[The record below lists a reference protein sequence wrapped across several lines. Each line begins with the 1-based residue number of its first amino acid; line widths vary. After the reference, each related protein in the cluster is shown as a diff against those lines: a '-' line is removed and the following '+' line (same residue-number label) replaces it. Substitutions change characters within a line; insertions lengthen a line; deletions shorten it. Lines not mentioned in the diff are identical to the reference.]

1 MPVINRIAAIHDEM
15 TAWRRDIHA
24 HPELGFEEERTA
36 AVVAEKLESFGIRV
50 HRGLA
55 KTGVVGVLEGTPG
68 EGAIALRADMDAL
81 PILEGNDDVDY
92 RSTNDGAMHA
102 CGHDGHTTMLLG
114 AARYL
119 AETRNFAG
127 TVYFVFQ
134 PAEEG
139 LGGGEAMVKEGLF
152 EQFPATAVYG
162 MHNWPGLPPGEI
174 AVRTGPMMAACD
186 EFTIAVEGTGAH
198 GAMPHLG
205 LDRVVAAAQIVT
217 GLQSIVARNV
227 DPLEAGVVSVT
238 MIHGGDAFNVIPQ
251 SVELAGTVRTFKPH
265 VRDLIAANIQRIAE
279 STAASFGIKAKA
291 KVEGRFP
298 ATVNTADE
306 TDRAEAAAC
315 AVVGAER
322 VHRDLAPCMGSE
334 DFAYMLHAR
343 PGSYI
348 WIGNGLG
355 PGGCFLHNPGYDF
368 NDEILPIGA
377 SYWATLVERE
387 LAADR

>member
-1 MPVINRIAAIHDEM
+1 MAIDFMTDAQALRDELIAR
-15 TAWRRDIHA
+15 RRDFHR
-24 HPELGFEEERTA
+24 HPELAFEERRTA
-36 AVVAEKLESFGIRV
+36 GIVADELNSLGLEVQTGV
-50 HRGLA
+50 GL
-55 KTGVVGVLEGTPG
+55 TGVVGILEGAPG
-68 EGAIALRADMDAL
+68 DGAIALRADMDAL
-81 PILEGNDDVDY
+81 PILEGNDVAH
-92 RSTNDGAMHA
+92 RSTNDGTMHA

-152 EQFPATAVYG
+152 ERFPANAVYG
-162 MHNWPGLPPGEI
+162 MHNWPGQPPGEI

-186 EFTIAVEGTGAH
+186 EFTITVEGTGAH

-205 LDRVVAAAQIVT
+205 HDAVVAAAQIVT

-227 DPLEAGVVSVT
+227 DPLEACVVSVT

-251 SVELAGTVRTFKPH
+251 AVELAGTVRTFKPE
-265 VRDLIAANIQRIAE
+265 VRDLIAANIERVAE
-279 STAASFGIKAKA
+279 STAAALGTRATA

-306 TDRAEAAAC
+306 TDRAEAAARD
-315 AVVGAER
+315 VVGAER

-334 DFAYMLHAR
+334 DFAYMLEAR
-343 PGSYI
+343 PGSYV

-387 LAADR
+387 LGAG

>member
-1 MPVINRIAAIHDEM
+1 MPVINRIAAIHDDM

-24 HPELGFEEERTA
+24 HPELGFQEERTA
-36 AVVAEKLESFGIRV
+36 ALVAEKLESFGIAV

-55 KTGVVGVLEGTPG
+55 QTGVVGVLEGAPG
-68 EGAIALRADMDAL
+68 EHAIALRADMDAL
-81 PILEGNDDVDY
+81 PIHEGNAVAH
-92 RSTNDGAMHA
+92 RSVNDGTMHA

-152 EQFPATAVYG
+152 ERFPAEAVYG

-186 EFTIAVEGTGAH
+186 EFEITVEGTGAH

-205 LDRVVAAAQIVT
+205 VDPVVAAAQIVT
-217 GLQSIVARNV
+217 ALQSLVSRNV

-251 SVELAGTVRTFKPH
+251 AVQLAGTVRTFKAC
-265 VRDLIAANIQRIAE
+265 VRETIATGIQRIAE
-279 STAASFGIKAKA
+279 STAAALGARA
-291 KVEGRFP
+291 TVKVEARFP

-306 TDRAEAAAC
+306 TVRAEAAAA

-334 DFAYMLHAR
+334 DFAFMLGEK
-343 PGSYI
+343 PGSYV
-348 WIGNGLG
+348 WIGNGAG
-355 PGGCFLHNPGYDF
+355 AGGCFLHNPGYDF
-368 NDEILPIGA
+368 NDEILPVGA

-387 LAADR
+387 LATVR

>member
-36 AVVAEKLESFGIRV
+36 AIVAEKLESFGIEV

-55 KTGVVGVLEGTPG
+55 KTGVVGVLEGGPG
-68 EGAIALRADMDAL
+68 TGAIALRADMDAL
-81 PILEGNDDVDY
+81 PILEAGDAPH
-92 RSTNDGAMHA
+92 RSTSDGTMHA

-114 AARYL
+114 AAQYL

-139 LGGGEAMVKEGLF
+139 LGGGEAMVSEGLF
-152 EQFPATAVYG
+152 ERFPAQAVYG
-162 MHNWPGLPPGEI
+162 MHNWPGLAAGEI
-174 AVRTGPMMAACD
+174 AVRSGPMMAACD

-205 LDRVVAAAQIVT
+205 HDSVVAAAQIVT
-217 GLQSIVARNV
+217 ALQSIVARNV

-238 MIHGGDAFNVIPQ
+238 KIHGGDAFNVIPQ
-251 SVELAGTVRTFKPH
+251 AVELAGTVRTFKPQ
-265 VRDLIAANIQRIAE
+265 VRDLIAAGIGRIAE
-279 STAASFGIKAKA
+279 STAEALGARA
-291 KVEGRFP
+291 TVNLEGRFP

-306 TDRAEAAAC
+306 TDRAEAAA
-315 AVVGAER
+315 AKVVGVER

-334 DFAYMLHAR
+334 DFAYMLQAR
-343 PGSYI
+343 PGSYV
-348 WIGNGLG
+348 WIGNGAG
-355 PGGCFLHNPGYDF
+355 AGGCFLHNPGYDF
-368 NDEILPIGA
+368 NDEILPVGA

-387 LAADR
+387 LATGA

>member
-1 MPVINRIAAIHDEM
+1 MPVINRIAAIHDDM

-24 HPELGFEEERTA
+24 HPELGFQEERTSA
-36 AVVAEKLESFGIRV
+36 IVAEKLESFGIQV

-55 KTGVVGVLEGTPG
+55 KTGVVGILEGAPG

-81 PILEGNDDVDY
+81 PILEGNDVAH
-92 RSTNDGAMHA
+92 RSVNDGAMHA

-152 EQFPATAVYG
+152 ERFPASAVYG

-174 AVRTGPMMAACD
+174 AVRAGPMMAACD
-186 EFTIAVEGTGAH
+186 EFTITVEGTGAH

-205 LDRVVAAAQIVT
+205 HDAVVAAAQIVT

-251 SVELAGTVRTFKPH
+251 AVELAGTVRTFKPE
-265 VRDLIAANIQRIAE
+265 VRDLIAANIERVAE
-279 STAASFGIKAKA
+279 STAAALGTRATASR
-291 KVEGRFP
+291 GRALPRHGQHGGRDRPRRGGRRRRGGRGTGAPRPRPLHGLRGLCVHAPGP
-298 ATVNTADE
+298 ARQLRL
-306 TDRAEAAAC
+306 DRQ
-315 AVVGAER
+315 R
-322 VHRDLAPCMGSE
+322 
-334 DFAYMLHAR
+334 
-343 PGSYI
+343 
-348 WIGNGLG
+348 LG
-355 PGGCFLHNPGYDF
+355 PRRL
-368 NDEILPIGA
+368 LPPQPRLRLQRRDPA
-377 SYWATLVERE
+377 HRRE
-387 LAADR
+387 LLGDAGRARARGRLT

>member
-1 MPVINRIAAIHDEM
+1 MPVINRIAAIHDDM
-15 TAWRRDIHA
+15 TTWRRDIHA

-36 AVVAEKLESFGIRV
+36 AIVAQKLESFGIPV

-55 KTGVVGVLEGTPG
+55 KTGVVGVLEGAPG

-81 PILEGNDDVDY
+81 PILEGNHVAH

-152 EQFPATAVYG
+152 ERFPAEAVYG
-162 MHNWPGLPPGEI
+162 MHNWPGMPPGEI

-186 EFTIAVEGTGAH
+186 EFEITVEGTGAH

-205 LDRVVAAAQIVT
+205 LDPVVAAAQIVT

-227 DPLEAGVVSVT
+227 DPLESGVVSVT

-251 SVELAGTVRTFKPH
+251 SVELAGTVRTFKPE
-265 VRDLIAANIQRIAE
+265 VRETIAAGIQRIAE
-279 STAASFGIKAKA
+279 STAAAFGAKA
-291 KVEGRFP
+291 TVKVEGRFP
-298 ATVNTADE
+298 ATVNTGDE
-306 TDRAEAAAC
+306 TDRAEAAAQ

-322 VHRDLAPCMGSE
+322 VHRDVAPCMGSE
-334 DFAYMLHAR
+334 DFAYMPPGPAR
-343 PGSYI
+343 QLY
-348 WIGNGLG
+348 L
-355 PGGCFLHNPGYDF
+355 
-368 NDEILPIGA
+368 
-377 SYWATLVERE
+377 
-387 LAADR
+387 DR

>member
-36 AVVAEKLESFGIRV
+36 AIVAEKLESFGIRV

-55 KTGVVGVLEGTPG
+55 RTGVVGILEGRPG
-68 EGAIALRADMDAL
+68 ARAIALRADMDAL
-81 PILEGNDDVDY
+81 PILEAGDAPH
-92 RSTNDGAMHA
+92 RSTNDGTMHA

-114 AARYL
+114 AAQYL

-139 LGGGEAMVKEGLF
+139 LGGGEAMVEDGLF
-152 EQFPATAVYG
+152 EQFPAEAVYG
-162 MHNWPGLPPGEI
+162 MHNWPGLAPGEI
-174 AVRTGPMMAACD
+174 AVRAGPMMAACD
-186 EFTIAVEGTGAH
+186 EFTVTVEGTGAH

-205 LDRVVAAAQIVT
+205 IDPIVAAAQIVT
-217 GLQSIVARNV
+217 GLQSIVGRNV

-238 MIHGGDAFNVIPQ
+238 KIHGGDAFNVIPQ
-251 SVELAGTVRTFKPH
+251 AVELAGTVRTFKPE
-265 VRDLIAANIQRIAE
+265 VRDMIAANIQRIAE
-279 STAASFGIKAKA
+279 STAQALGARA
-291 KVEGRFP
+291 TVNVEARFP
-298 ATVNTADE
+298 ATVNTVHE
-306 TDRAEAAAC
+306 TDRAEAAAA
-315 AVVGAER
+315 AVVGGER
-322 VHRDLAPCMGSE
+322 VHRDVPPCMGSE
-334 DFAYMLHAR
+334 DFAYMLQAR
-343 PGSYI
+343 PGSYV

-368 NDEILPIGA
+368 NDEILPVGA

-387 LAADR
+387 LGEGA

>member
-36 AVVAEKLESFGIRV
+36 AIVAEKLDSFGIQV

-55 KTGVVGVLEGTPG
+55 KTGVVGVLEGEPG

-81 PILEGNDDVDY
+81 PILEGNAVPH
-92 RSTNDGAMHA
+92 RSVNDGAMHA

-139 LGGGEAMVKEGLF
+139 LGGGEAMVQEGLF
-152 EQFPATAVYG
+152 ERFPAGAVYG
-162 MHNWPGLPPGEI
+162 MHNWPGLPAGEI

-186 EFTIAVEGTGAH
+186 EFTITVEGTGAH

-205 LDRVVAAAQIVT
+205 IDPIVAAAQIVT
-217 GLQSIVARNV
+217 ALQSIVGRNV

-238 MIHGGDAFNVIPQ
+238 KIHGGDAFNVIPQ
-251 SVELAGTVRTFKPH
+251 AVELAGTVRTFKPE
-265 VRDLIAANIQRIAE
+265 VRDLIATGIERIAE
-279 STAASFGIKAKA
+279 SSAAALGARA
-291 KVEGRFP
+291 RVNVEARFP
-298 ATVNTADE
+298 ATVNTAAE
-306 TDRAEAAAC
+306 TERAEAAAT
-315 AVVGAER
+315 AVVGGAH
-322 VHRDLAPCMGSE
+322 VHRDIAPCMGSE
-334 DFAYMLHAR
+334 DFAYMLQAR

-348 WIGNGLG
+348 WIGNGQG

-368 NDEILPIGA
+368 NDEILAIGA

-387 LAADR
+387 LGKGV